1 MKSSHASTTL
11 RASISATG
19 VRRTSWL
26 KRALPVMV
34 LLVLL
39 NLAAHITQAVGDFG
53 NLNERTARRL
63 DTLATTIAL
72 RIQDRVRV
80 VDHAF
85 LMVDEAFANGT
96 PDDATLARLAAL
108 DSDTLGKVSIAVF
121 DSAGHVLASSIPP
134 GDRDEA
140 WFKALH
146 GLTAR
151 PPTVAQLVRRS
162 SGEGLLFVRQ
172 HPGKAGSADMSIA
185 VVVPV
190 DQALM
195 KGMTLPPGSASL
207 LVNHDDQVIARYP
220 LSPAIETG
228 SVSHV
233 AGLKREGPTPSTYY
247 AISDEDGRERLKTL
261 RSIPV
266 GDSGD
271 NWTLE
276 LGYAVDEYRLP
287 WLRSLFLNLL
297 GIVIEVAL
305 LIAGIVMLRR
315 ENRLHQEIE
324 TWSGFVSAVVRDIP
338 TPIALV
344 DVGTGKIALTNEA
357 FRCLFGAKG
366 DVGERLS
373 MLFAEPASWT
383 GMYVRDDSEPA
394 SMLTC
399 AGAVQM
405 IVRCSRLLDHIDAPE
420 DKGLVLVTLLDVS
433 KQCAQISQLR
443 TEADFDAL
451 TKLPNRR
458 SFTRASAGA
467 VAHARQHGT
476 PLAVLALDLDHFKR
490 VNDTWGHAAGDC
502 VLEAIAGRINAALRD
517 QDMPGRLGG
526 EEFAVILQ
534 GATPRQ
540 ACAIAE
546 RIRLAVA
553 NEPIVLD
560 DGQAVSI
567 TVSIGIALYQHGESD
582 LTPAQARADAALY
595 CAKRSGRNRIQL
607 ETEGNAQEPDCAANA
622 S

>member
-1 MKSSHASTTL
+1 
-11 RASISATG
+11 
-19 VRRTSWL
+19 
-26 KRALPVMV
+26 MV

-39 NLAAHITQAVGDFG
+39 NMAAHIAQAVGDFG

-80 VDHAF
+80 VDHTF

-108 DSDTLGKVSIAVF
+108 ESGTLGNVSIAVF

-146 GLTAR
+146 GLTTR
-151 PPTVAQLVRRS
+151 SPTIAQLIHRS
-162 SGEGLLFVRQ
+162 SGWGLLFIRE
-172 HPGKAGSADMSIA
+172 HPGVGGIADVRIA
-185 VVVPV
+185 MVVPV

-195 KGMTLPPGSASL
+195 KGMALPPGSASI
-207 LVNHDDQVIARYP
+207 LVDHDDQVIARYP

-247 AISDEDGRERLKTL
+247 AISDEDGRERLETL

-266 GDSGD
+266 GESGD
-271 NWTLE
+271 NWTLK

-287 WLRSLFLNLL
+287 WLHSLLLNLL

-315 ENRLHQEIE
+315 ENRLHEEIG
-324 TWSGFVSAVVRDIP
+324 TWSGFVSNVVRDIP

-344 DVGTGKIALTNEA
+344 DVGTEKIALTNEA
-357 FRCLFGAKG
+357 FRRLFGAKG
-366 DVGERLS
+366 DVGECLS

-383 GMYVRDDSEPA
+383 GMYVRDNSEPV

-405 IVRCSRLLDHIDAPE
+405 IVRCTRLLDHIDSPE

-433 KQCAQISQLR
+433 RQCAQISQLR

-458 SFTRASAGA
+458 SFARASDRA
-467 VAHARQHGT
+467 VAHAREHGS

-517 QDMPGRLGG
+517 QDMPARVGG

-534 GATPRQ
+534 GATPQQ
-540 ACAIAE
+540 ACGIAE
-546 RIRLAVA
+546 RIRLSVA
-553 NEPIVLD
+553 NAPIVLD

-567 TVSIGIALYQHGESD
+567 TVSIGIALYQHGEPD
-582 LTPAQARADAALY
+582 LAAAQARADAALY
-595 CAKRSGRNRIQL
+595 CVKRSGRNRIQL
-607 ETEGNAQEPDCAANA
+607 KTEGDAQEPDCVANA
-622 S
+622 AATDTGAS